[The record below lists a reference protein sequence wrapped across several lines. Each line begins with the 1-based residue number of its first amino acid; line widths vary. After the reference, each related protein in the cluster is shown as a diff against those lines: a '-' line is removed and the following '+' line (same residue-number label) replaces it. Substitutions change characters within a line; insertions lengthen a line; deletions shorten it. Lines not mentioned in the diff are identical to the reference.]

1 MLRAFLLALIGC
13 VFSFSAHAQGVA
25 TEIERYGRIKVTFS
39 ENAARCNLQDP
50 AIFEERLAASLG
62 KVIPQNDESALTA
75 NLGISGTVFGPLSSQ
90 CTYHVRLTFMAVLT
104 KENLT
109 NIPQQAMEAIERLQ
123 EVPVALYEVGVIGVE
138 VMRQPNAGGP
148 AIGPRDAVFKGIDL
162 LVARFEKD
170 HRGG

>member
-1 MLRAFLLALIGC
+1 MYRAFLTAVAACLL
-13 VFSFSAHAQGVA
+13 SFGAQAQGVA
-25 TEIERYGRIKVTFS
+25 TEIERYSNIRVTFS
-39 ENAARCNLQDP
+39 QSAERCNLKDP

-62 KVIPQNDESALTA
+62 KVTPQNSESALTA

-90 CTYHVRLTFMAVLT
+90 CTYHVRLSFLAVLT
-104 KENLT
+104 KDNLT
-109 NIPQQAMEAIERLQ
+109 NIPEQAMEAIERLQ
-123 EVPVALYEVGVIGVE
+123 EVQVVLYEVGVIGTE

-170 HRGG
+170 HKGM